1 MRLPALPLGLVRRA
15 LPLAAALAA
24 APLLA
29 AAAAP
34 RAPLPFLAAEDDGA
48 APLPRYVGAF
58 YFSLVTSASGPDVA
72 VPAYDGDVYVS
83 ELVSA
88 PGFTFGLWLEKPFGD
103 HLAGRVAFEMSS
115 LGGRAVDHRL
125 YSKSYAVRQFALTC
139 DVLLYPGGSRRLYV
153 FGGIGC
159 YDRFLE
165 ESFRGT
171 QVESY
176 GVAYGA
182 CRSLGAGA
190 YLSRRVGL
198 EFKRV
203 NGDAPWSQ
211 VSLVFRS

>member
-1 MRLPALPLGLVRRA
+1 
-15 LPLAAALAA
+15 
-24 APLLA
+24 
-29 AAAAP
+29 
-34 RAPLPFLAAEDDGA
+34 LAAEDDGA

-58 YFSLVTSASGPDVA
+58 YFSLVTSASGPDVV

-83 ELVSA
+83 DLASA

-103 HLAGRVAFEMSS
+103 HLAGRVVFEMSS
-115 LGGRAVDHRL
+115 LGGRTVDYRL

-153 FGGIGC
+153 FGGFGY
-159 YDRFLE
+159 YDRFID
-165 ESFRGT
+165 ESLWDT
-171 QVESY
+171 QMRSY
-176 GVAYGA
+176 GVVSGA

-190 YLSRRVGL
+190 YLSRHVGL

-203 NGDAPWSQ
+203 NGGAPWSQ